1 MISIGF
7 GAANQS
13 AKAEVG
19 EILYED
25 PNWYFN
31 GNAAGTKMGSAV
43 SGVGDVNGDG
53 KPDVLV
59 GAELYQGTQEKEG
72 AAFLFLGS
80 GGSLSNVP
88 DWHFYGGQKGSH
100 LGCAL
105 TGLGDINKDG
115 VDDIAISACEYNIE
129 ENDEMNKSKV
139 GAVFVFHGSPS
150 FTLSTQPDWTLIGD
164 QVEAYLGTS
173 VSSAGDINKDGYMD
187 MLVGAPSYPLL
198 DELGN
203 PLPNEKRGKVFLFF
217 GSKEGFSSTPDW
229 QAEGKTNG
237 EKFGFSLTTAD
248 VDGDG
253 DPDVIIGA
261 PRPTNK
267 GSVYVYENID
277 GVLST
282 TPKII
287 PHDQSG
293 AQFGFTVKG
302 VGFVNEDKYE
312 DVVIGAPYFKELID
326 LNLVSK
332 GCVYLFAGSSTGLS
346 GTPSREICGQVPN
359 GKLGASLA
367 KAGDMD
373 NDGYDDFLVGSPDFS
388 EIVIEPGEEQQ
399 GAVFLFFGAPK
410 TSSPAHVRADVDSVF
425 GGKADTDFGISIG
438 SIGDIN
444 GDNQLD
450 IIIGAP
456 DFKVGGIRPGRA
468 MVYFAG
474 IPGIPEPEDVFSI
487 FLPVIQK

>member
-1 MISIGF
+1 MISISF
-7 GAANQS
+7 GSTYLN

-19 EILYED
+19 EILYEY

-53 KPDVLV
+53 KLDVLV
-59 GAELYQGTQEKEG
+59 GAELYQVTQSKEG
-72 AAFLFLGS
+72 AAFLFLGR
-80 GGSLSNVP
+80 GGGLSNVP
-88 DWHFYGGQKGSH
+88 DWQFFDGQQGSR

-105 TGLGDINKDG
+105 TGLGDINQDG
-115 VDDIAISACEYNIE
+115 FDDIAISACEYNIE
-129 ENDEMNKSKV
+129 DKSKV
-139 GAVFVFHGSPS
+139 GAVFVFHGSAS
-150 FTLSTQPDWTLIGD
+150 FTSLTQPDWSFFGD
-164 QVEAYLGTS
+164 QVDAYLGTS
-173 VSSAGDINKDGYMD
+173 VSSAGDINNDGYMD
-187 MLVGAPSYPLL
+187 MLVGAPNYPLL
-198 DELGN
+198 DELGD
-203 PLPNEKRGKVFLFF
+203 PVVTNEKRGKVFLFL
-217 GSKEGFSSTPDW
+217 GSKDGFSSTPDW
-229 QAEGKTNG
+229 QAEGRIDG
-237 EKFGFSLTTAD
+237 GKFGFSLTTAD

-253 DPDVIIGA
+253 DPYVIIGA
-261 PRPTNK
+261 PNNI
-267 GSVYVYENID
+267 GSVYVFEND
-277 GVLST
+277 NGVLSSVPT
-282 TPKII
+282 VITHGK
-287 PHDQSG
+287 SG
-293 AQFGFTVKG
+293 WQFGFAVKG
-302 VGFVNEDKYE
+302 VGYVNDDLYE
-312 DVVIGAPYFKELID
+312 DVVIGAPEYKEKID
-326 LNLVSK
+326 DSTLVSY
-332 GCVYLFAGSSTGLS
+332 GCVYLFAGSPSGLPES
-346 GTPSREICGQVPN
+346 PSREICGQVPN

-474 IPGIPEPEDVFSI
+474 IPGIPEIDYSNSI
-487 FLPVIQK
+487 FLPLIQR